1 MSQQK
6 PGLFDHLTHKANLK
20 HTRYG
25 WLRLTPAYSV
35 HLVENILTNSLAP
48 DTVVLDPFCG
58 TGTTALVCAEKGIAS
73 ATSDI
78 NPFLLWLTET
88 KTQAYAIKDLSEF
101 HFASEEII
109 EIITNH
115 TVTEAWIPNIHQIE
129 KWWNTE
135 VLQILGHIMHIICT
149 NKNNYSSKVIN
160 LLKIAFCRV
169 MITHSSASFNH
180 QSMSFR
186 KHHNLSIFSRAI
198 DDM

>member
-35 HLVENILTNSLAP
+35 HLVENILTNSWAP

-149 NKNNYSSKVIN
+149 NKIIIR
-160 LLKIAFCRV
+160 LK
-169 MITHSSASFNH
+169 
-180 QSMSFR
+180 
-186 KHHNLSIFSRAI
+186 LSIFLK
-198 DDM
+198 